1 MDMEIKGFDFL
12 EFKALTE
19 DGEFEGYAAIF
30 NNVDLGG
37 DRILPGAFS
46 KTLKKTGGKVPILAD
61 HMSREQIG
69 WGLEAVE
76 DKRGLKVRGKLNFA
90 VQRAAEKYALAKQA
104 SEVGARMGLSI
115 GYQAVKPSYEGDVR
129 ILKEINL
136 AEYSLVTFPM
146 NTRAGIT
153 AIKGGHVVLAP
164 GDIKT
169 NVRALEIYLRD
180 GGISHQQAKR
190 IASLAFRDQRDVDTG
205 EALNEYKEVLAAIRE
220 VKQKISG
227 GI

>member
-1 MDMEIKGFDFL
+1 MEVKSFDFL

-19 DGEFEGYAAIF
+19 EGEFEGYAAIF

-37 DRILPGAFS
+37 DRILPGAFA

-115 GYQAVKPSYEGDVR
+115 GYQAVKPTYEGDVR
-129 ILKEINL
+129 ILKEIDL
-136 AEYSLVTFPM
+136 LEFSLVTFPM

-153 AIKGGHVVLAP
+153 AIKGGHFVLRGGASCTTR
-164 GDIKT
+164 D
-169 NVRALEIYLRD
+169 LELYLRD
-180 GGISHQQAKR
+180 GGFSQTQAKR
-190 IASLAFRDQRDVDTG
+190 IASLAFRDQRDADAG

-220 VKQKISG
+220 AKQKLSG